1 MSQGQDPLR
10 SVKRKRGSV
19 VVQDVNFSE
28 RVQQFSNEQLSDI
41 ICRCE
46 SAIADGSAEI
56 EDYEAFVLAQQELA
70 RRTWA

>member
-1 MSQGQDPLR
+1 MLQHAQ
-10 SVKRKRGSV
+10 
-19 VVQDVNFSE
+19 FSE
-28 RVQQFSNEQLSDI
+28 HVQRFTNEQLSDI

-46 SAIADGSAEI
+46 TAIADGSAEI